1 MNLIITFD
9 ILDHFWTRKLLNR
22 CHVFTR
28 QQLCTT
34 LVRLEHMPQIKVK
47 KKVKCILEQD
57 MKDRYSS
64 ILMLTSTLDGVDS

>member
-1 MNLIITFD
+1 
-9 ILDHFWTRKLLNR
+9 
-22 CHVFTR
+22 
-28 QQLCTT
+28 